1 MSATPAHCAYASLP
15 PLLGLVEVERRY
27 LANQGA
33 KLLKVIVVFFKFGIG
48 ERVKCSVRQS
58 RLGAAVITALLLLAK
73 LVLII
78 RAIIGI

>member
-1 MSATPAHCAYASLP
+1 M
-15 PLLGLVEVERRY
+15 GLVKAERLY

-48 ERVKCSVRQS
+48 ELVKCSVRQS
-58 RLGAAVITALLLLAK
+58 RLGAIVLTAPLLLAK